1 MGIDISKK
9 PVFFVAIRPVSPSS
23 HNVPLSF
30 VAVVGQDGPI
40 CRNILANI

>member
-1 MGIDISKK
+1 MGIDIFKLKK

-30 VAVVGQDGPI
+30 AAVVGQDGPI
-40 CRNILANI
+40 YM